1 MQLGE
6 PTILFTQYSDNSLI
20 YFQISPKN
28 YNCFQDHVEVHMRQ
42 VHNVM
47 LKSGAIVT

>member
-1 MQLGE
+1 MTPVDLTALNDSINEIHQM
-6 PTILFTQYSDNSLI
+6 
-20 YFQISPKN
+20 ISPKN

-47 LKSGAIVT
+47 LKSGAVVT